1 MDFSKEIERAEQLIS
16 MGRHREAK
24 KIVLQLLGTQQHS
37 YLFQLLGTCEIGLHN
52 YEAARQAVEQCL
64 ALDAEN
70 DFGHFL
76 TSVLELERER
86 WQESEKAIE
95 RALEIDPSHVPY
107 LCQLARVQL
116 AKGNPDAAA
125 KAIEQGL
132 RLDPNDVELL
142 RLKTNQQFAQ
152 FDNAQAMGTLMDALR
167 EDPTDS
173 ALLTTLGYRQLD
185 FKEYEKA
192 KETFTN
198 ALTHY
203 PGNERARQGLA
214 EAYKVRWRLF
224 NIFYK
229 YGFARYKLEFSLWR
243 ILLWIVLIKTMFIW
257 GLAFIA
263 FILFAWWGDVL
274 FNSIL
279 RLGQKTKHLLSADKV
294 LQSNFFLIANGAT
307 LLTTILATALDSPAL
322 WRVTIVACL
331 LIFFGI
337 AFLEVDLK
345 RQRRSVGIAAGA
357 MLVILAWGGFAI
369 ESAGNFGLLAAFLL
383 IVFGLLFT
391 FRAIGW

>member
-1 MDFSKEIERAEQLIS
+1 MDNSKEIERAEHLLSI
-16 MGRHREAK
+16 GRYKEAK
-24 KIVLQLLGTQQHS
+24 KIVVQLLGMQQHS
-37 YLFQLLGTCEIGLHN
+37 HLFQLLGACEMGLGN
-52 YEAARQAVEQCL
+52 FEAARRAVEQCL

-76 TSVLELERER
+76 TSVLESERER
-86 WQESEKAIE
+86 WSESEKAIG
-95 RALEIDPSHVPY
+95 RALEIDPTHVPY

-132 RLDPNDVELL
+132 RLDPNNVDLL
-142 RLKTNQQFAQ
+142 RLKTNQHFAQ
-152 FDNAQAMGTLMDALR
+152 FDNTQAMDTLMEALR
-167 EDPTDS
+167 EDPTNS

-192 KETFTN
+192 KETLTN
-198 ALTHY
+198 ALIHN
-203 PGNERARQGLA
+203 PSNETARQGLA
-214 EAYKVRWRLF
+214 EAYKVRWKLL

-243 ILLWIVLIKTMFIW
+243 LLLWVVLFKTMFIW
-257 GLAFIA
+257 GFAFIA

-279 RLGQKTKHLLSADKV
+279 RLGQKTKYLLSSDKIR
-294 LQSNFFLIANGAT
+294 QSNFFLASNGAV
-307 LLTTILATALDSPAL
+307 LLIAILASILDFPIL
-322 WRVTIVACL
+322 WRFTVIASLVV
-331 LIFFGI
+331 FFGI

-357 MLVILAWGGFAI
+357 MLGILAWGSFAI
-369 ESAGNFGLLAAFLL
+369 ESTGNFGILAAFLL